1 MTTLNTYAVT
11 YQVDTF
17 ETKKEYEQYG
27 ADSTEIYDDQFQASS
42 DAQAMKIAERKYRG
56 YKTID
61 GERVFLVL
69 ETLWDKDYEVIEQY
83 I

>member
-17 ETKKEYEQYG
+17 TSIKEFEQFG
-27 ADSTEIYDDQFQASS
+27 PDSTEIYDDQFQASC
-42 DAQAMKIAERKYRG
+42 DCKAREIAERKYRG

-69 ETLWDKDYEVIEQY
+69 ETLWDKDYEVVEQY

>member
-1 MTTLNTYAVT
+1 
-11 YQVDTF
+11 
-17 ETKKEYEQYG
+17 
-27 ADSTEIYDDQFQASS
+27 
-42 DAQAMKIAERKYRG
+42 MKIAERKYRG